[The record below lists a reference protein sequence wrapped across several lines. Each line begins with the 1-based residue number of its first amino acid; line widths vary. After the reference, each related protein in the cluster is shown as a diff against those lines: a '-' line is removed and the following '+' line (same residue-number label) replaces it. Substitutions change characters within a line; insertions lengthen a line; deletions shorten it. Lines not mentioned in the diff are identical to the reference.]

1 MNTDFRCKIRVAV
14 AVALV
19 LGAGTGCATVDSA
32 AEAEPAGDASSTVA
46 GNAGDRSA
54 LPESGAAVLSASEF
68 DLDSYEGKVVILN
81 FWATWCGPCQIEIPS
96 LVRLRDSFDSK
107 QVAIVGVSLDVN
119 GTPRQMEG
127 LVKDFAKQFE
137 INYPLYLD
145 SDHELAMRF
154 DKLAQF
160 LPAIPATLVFD
171 QTGEIRYTHRGIPRN
186 RKGKLDPYSALGEQ
200 IQELLDGA

>member
-46 GNAGDRSA
+46 GNAGDQSA

-81 FWATWCGPCQIEIPS
+81 FWATWCGPCIAELPNMQKNYEKYHDKGFEI
-96 LVRLRDSFDSK
+96 
-107 QVAIVGVSLDVN
+107 VAVSLDTDRKRVETFLKERKLPWKTLYNDDAKAN
-119 GTPRQMEG
+119 G
-127 LVKDFAKQFE
+127 F
-137 INYPLYLD
+137 NHPLAVHYGIT
-145 SDHELAMRF
+145 
-154 DKLAQF
+154 
-160 LPAIPATLVFD
+160 AIPSMFLVD
-171 QTGEIRYTHRGIPRN
+171 QKGNVVSLQARGSVLT
-186 RKGKLDPYSALGEQ
+186 KKLE
-200 IQELLDGA
+200 ELLGKIEAAQ